1 MLSMDEKTALCKKK
15 YEELANIKLVADKT
29 GIKWQ
34 TVYWYLKKAGVEV
47 KGNKAIYGSTK
58 DKFAHKG
65 EEYIQKILPS
75 AINQNLYSFQPK
87 VDFIIGDKSLEIKS
101 GKLTITK
108 NPRWCFSLKKQKKIA
123 DYFILLAFD
132 PEGKDVIHHFMIPN
146 ELLIDNLQ
154 TISITKN
161 INHSKW
167 SDFLIPKE
175 ELTEF
180 FEETFKLYPRLDL

>member
-1 MLSMDEKTALCKKK
+1 MDDKIALCKKE
-15 YEELANIKLVADKT
+15 YEELPNIKLVADKT

-47 KGNKAIYGSTK
+47 KGDKAIYGSTK

-87 VDFIIGDKSLEIKS
+87 VDFVIGYKSFEIKS
-101 GKLTITK
+101 SKLTTTK
-108 NPRWCFSLKKQKKIA
+108 NLRWSFSLKKQKKIA

-132 PEGKDVIHHFMIPN
+132 PEGKDVNHHFMIPN
-146 ELLIDNLQ
+146 ELLTDNLQ
-154 TISITKN
+154 TISISKN

-175 ELTEF
+175 DLTEF
-180 FEETFKLYPRLDL
+180 FEETFRL

>member
-1 MLSMDEKTALCKKK
+1 
-15 YEELANIKLVADKT
+15 
-29 GIKWQ
+29 
-34 TVYWYLKKAGVEV
+34 
-47 KGNKAIYGSTK
+47 
-58 DKFAHKG
+58 
-65 EEYIQKILPS
+65 
-75 AINQNLYSFQPK
+75 
-87 VDFIIGDKSLEIKS
+87 
-101 GKLTITK
+101 
-108 NPRWCFSLKKQKKIA
+108 
-123 DYFILLAFD
+123 
-132 PEGKDVIHHFMIPN
+132 MIPN